1 MDDNS
6 PLAMQFKEFDDDA
19 DNKLTPDQV
28 YELLKLIGKNIYKGS
43 VSSVQYAN
51 NLGCQNVELPR

>member
-43 VSSVQYAN
+43 VSSVQYD
-51 NLGCQNVELPR
+51 